1 MNPTDR
7 PGKMLHLTIP
17 DKPELYRS
25 YLSFFKHGGLFVPT
39 DDRFDMGDEVLL
51 VVNLPEHNEPKYLRT
66 QVGWIN
72 STATATAT
80 AIGQAKGIG
89 LAFGKDPIAVETKQA
104 IEDLL
109 PGLLLNERPTYT
121 L

>member
-1 MNPTDR
+1 MPLANQTDL
-7 PGKMLHLTIP
+7 PGKLLNLTIP
-17 DKPELYRS
+17 DKTELYRS

-39 DDRFDMGDEVLL
+39 EDRFNMGEEVLL

-72 STATATAT
+72 RTASAT
-80 AIGQAKGIG
+80 GQAKGIG
-89 LAFGKDPIAVETKQA
+89 LAFGKDAVAVETKQA

-109 PGLLLNERPTYT
+109 PGLLLNDRPTYT

>member
-1 MNPTDR
+1 M
-7 PGKMLHLTIP
+7 
-17 DKPELYRS
+17 
-25 YLSFFKHGGLFVPT
+25 FFTHGGLFVPT
-39 DDRFDMGDEVLL
+39 DDRFDMGDAVLL
-51 VVNLPEHNEPKYLRT
+51 VVNLPEHNEPKSLRT

-72 STATATAT
+72 STAT

>member
-1 MNPTDR
+1 MNPTDL

-39 DDRFDMGDEVLL
+39 EDGFDMGEEVLL
-51 VVNLPEHNEPKYLRT
+51 VVNLPDHNEPKYLRT

-72 STATATAT
+72 STAT